1 MIRVRIKNSLIGEDI
16 EEFGLLDEP
25 TYPEDLKR
33 LGNGIMEAEIIKKK
47 PELKDTFEDRWKKF
61 ATSSTPEEIDRLK
74 KHLCQGWGTMKDLLK
89 LMNAI
94 SLASK
99 GGLDKV
105 V

>member
-1 MIRVRIKNSLIGEDI
+1 MIRVRIKNKLIEQDFED
-16 EEFGLLDEP
+16 FGLLDEP
-25 TYPEDLKR
+25 TYPNELKQ
-33 LGNGIMEAEIIKKK
+33 LGNGIMEAEIIQKK
-47 PELKDTFEDRWKKF
+47 PQLKDSFEDRWKEF
-61 ATSSTPEEIDRLK
+61 ATKSTPGDIDRLR